1 MGHPFLI
8 PFLLNLLFYTNLTFP
23 WRIYVEN
30 RNIYM
35 GLVNERGEEDVENT
49 TIRFKTGLGLNFFF

>member
-8 PFLLNLLFYTNLTFP
+8 SFLLNLLFYTNLTFP

-35 GLVNERGEEDVENT
+35 GLVTERGDEDVENK
-49 TIRFKTGLGLNFFF
+49 TIRFKTGIGLNFFF

>member
-8 PFLLNLLFYTNLTFP
+8 SFLLNLLFYTNLTFP

>member
-1 MGHPFLI
+1 
-8 PFLLNLLFYTNLTFP
+8 
-23 WRIYVEN
+23 
-30 RNIYM
+30 M